1 MPRGRRIGI
10 ASLLLLASAA
20 AACRQAPVGPEARNK
35 ELVGEFFAA
44 IDGGDLDRVRE
55 LVSDDLAL
63 HVIGLSEPLGEPE
76 LMVAIETFYAAFP
89 DNTHVIEQTIAE
101 GDVVAVRLT
110 QYATHRGEYEGMAA
124 TGTRV
129 TIGAMHMARFVDGVI
144 TEWWALEDNL
154 GLMQQLGMTLTA
166 AGQS

>member
-1 MPRGRRIGI
+1 MPHGHSIRI
-10 ASLLLLASAA
+10 ASLFLLASVT
-20 AACRQAPVGPEARNK
+20 AACQQAPVGPEARNK

-44 IDGGDLDRVRE
+44 IDGGDLGRVRE

-63 HVIGLSEPLGEPE
+63 HVTGLPEPLGEAE
-76 LMVAIETFYAAFP
+76 LIGAIEMFYAAFP

-110 QYATHRGEYEGMAA
+110 QYATHQGEYEGIAV
-124 TGTRV
+124 TGKRV
-129 TIGAMHMARFVDGVI
+129 TIGAMHMMRFVDGVI

-154 GLMQQLGMTLTA
+154 GLMQQLGMELT